1 MRQPSAVAHRPTAS
15 EMRAP
20 WTMRLKTSRPMKSA
34 PRRCIPPGRASEAGA
49 SVAVGSKGAIVP
61 ASKAVSTKSVMISA
75 PIAPSGERR
84 TKKSVVCIKSI
95 AKLDAGVERH
105 VQHVDQEVD
114 QHDDER
120 DEHDQ

>member
-34 PRRCIPPGRASEAGA
+34 PRRGIPPGRASEAGA

-61 ASKAVSTKSVMISA
+61 ASKAVDTLTAMISA
-75 PIAPSGERR
+75 TVAPSGERR
-84 TKKSVVCIKSI
+84 TKEGIVCIKSI
-95 AKLDAGVERH
+95 TKLDAGVEH
-105 VQHVDQEVD
+105 HIEHVDEEVD
-114 QHDDER
+114 HHDDER
-120 DEHDQ
+120 DEHD